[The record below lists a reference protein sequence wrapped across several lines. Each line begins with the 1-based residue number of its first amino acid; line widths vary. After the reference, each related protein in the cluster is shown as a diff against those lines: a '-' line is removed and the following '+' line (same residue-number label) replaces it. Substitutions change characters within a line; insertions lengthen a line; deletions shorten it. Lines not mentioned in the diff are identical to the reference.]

1 MAQNNRIIF
10 ALDVGNMDSA
20 KNWVKMLKGHVRW
33 FKVGLELFT
42 AVGPDIVTLI
52 KDNGIRCFLDLKFHD
67 IPNTVAGAVRSAA
80 RTGADMMT
88 IHLSGG
94 RAMVKAALKAAQDE
108 SIKLEIERPTIV
120 GVSVLT
126 SLSGDDLQE
135 IGVDK
140 SPGEHV
146 AHLARFASSCGLDG
160 LVCSAE
166 DLHHV
171 RHEVPKTL
179 TLITP
184 GIRPAWSEKGDQK
197 RVATPS
203 SALKAGADLLV
214 IGRPISES
222 TNPVHAVEKII
233 SEMESF

>member
-1 MAQNNRIIF
+1 MAQNDRIIF
-10 ALDVGNMDSA
+10 ALDVGDMGSA
-20 KNWVKMLKGHVRW
+20 KNWVRKLKGHIGW

-42 AVGPDIVTLI
+42 AVGPDIVKLV

-67 IPNTVAGAVRSAA
+67 IPNTVAGAVRSST

-94 RAMVKAALKAAQDE
+94 RSMIMAALKAAQDA
-108 SIKLEIERPTIV
+108 SIELGIERPKIV

-126 SLSGDDLQE
+126 SLSSDDLRE

-140 SPGEHV
+140 TPGDHV

-166 DLHHV
+166 DLPHV
-171 RHEVPKTL
+171 RQNVSETL
-179 TLITP
+179 ILITP
-184 GIRPAWSEKGDQK
+184 GIRPGWSEKGDQK

-203 SALKAGADLLV
+203 SAIKAGADLLV

-222 TNPVHAVEKII
+222 PDPLQALKQIV
-233 SEMESF
+233 SEMESC